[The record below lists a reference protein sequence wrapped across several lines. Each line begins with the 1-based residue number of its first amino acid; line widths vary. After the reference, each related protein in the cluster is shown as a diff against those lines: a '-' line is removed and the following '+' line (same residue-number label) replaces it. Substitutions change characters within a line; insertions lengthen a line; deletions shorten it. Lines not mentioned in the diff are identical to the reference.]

1 MLKSLYH
8 IISIPKQLTTVLI
21 VLSLHKP
28 CFIFND
34 TECLYIWQN
43 LYHIDCT
50 WMEIEF
56 HFFLIDNLM
65 SSVAFQKPVFIEL
78 KGHPVPSSSDKIS
91 IKPRE
96 TYATSISDIIN
107 LAD

>member
-8 IISIPKQLTTVLI
+8 VISIPKLLTAASI

-34 TECLYIWQN
+34 TECLYIWQD

-65 SSVAFQKPVFIEL
+65 PSAVFQKPVFIEL
-78 KGHPVPSSSDKIS
+78 KGHPVPSGSDKIS

-96 TYATSISDIIN
+96 TYTTSISDIIN

>member
-8 IISIPKQLTTVLI
+8 VISIPKLLTAAPI

-34 TECLYIWQN
+34 TECLYIRQD
-43 LYHIDCT
+43 LYHIDYT
-50 WMEIEF
+50 RMEIEF

-65 SSVAFQKPVFIEL
+65 SSTAFQKPVFIEL
-78 KGHPVPSSSDKIS
+78 KGHPVTFSIDKPKSVI
-91 IKPRE
+91 R
-96 TYATSISDIIN
+96 T
-107 LAD
+107 

>member
-1 MLKSLYH
+1 MLKNLYH
-8 IISIPKQLTTVLI
+8 VVSIPKLLTAAPI

-34 TECLYIWQN
+34 TECLYIWQD

-65 SSVAFQKPVFIEL
+65 PSAVFQKSVFIEL
-78 KGHPVPSSSDKIS
+78 KCHPVPFSSDKPKSVI
-91 IKPRE
+91 R
-96 TYATSISDIIN
+96 T
-107 LAD
+107 

>member
-1 MLKSLYH
+1 MLKNLYH
-8 IISIPKQLTTVLI
+8 VISIPKQLTTVSI

-34 TECLYIWQN
+34 TECLYIRQD

-50 WMEIEF
+50 RMEIEF

-65 SSVAFQKPVFIEL
+65 SSAAFQKPVFIEL
-78 KGHPVPSSSDKIS
+78 KGHPVTFSIDKPKSVI
-91 IKPRE
+91 R
-96 TYATSISDIIN
+96 T
-107 LAD
+107 

>member
-8 IISIPKQLTTVLI
+8 VITVPKLLTAAPI
-21 VLSLHKP
+21 VLSLYKP

-34 TECLYIWQN
+34 TECLYIRQD

-65 SSVAFQKPVFIEL
+65 PSAAFQKPVFIEL
-78 KGHPVPSSSDKIS
+78 KGHPVPSSSDKPKSVI
-91 IKPRE
+91 R
-96 TYATSISDIIN
+96 T
-107 LAD
+107 

>member
-8 IISIPKQLTTVLI
+8 VISIPKLLTAAPI

-34 TECLYIWQN
+34 TECLYIRQD

-65 SSVAFQKPVFIEL
+65 ASAVFQKPVFKEL
-78 KGHPVPSSSDKIS
+78 KYHPVPSGSDKPKSVI
-91 IKPRE
+91 R
-96 TYATSISDIIN
+96 T
-107 LAD
+107 

>member
-8 IISIPKQLTTVLI
+8 VILTPKLLAAAPII
-21 VLSLHKP
+21 LSLHKA

-34 TECLYIWQN
+34 TESLYIRQD

-50 WMEIEF
+50 RMEIKF

-78 KGHPVPSSSDKIS
+78 KGHPVPSSSDKPKSVI
-91 IKPRE
+91 R
-96 TYATSISDIIN
+96 T
-107 LAD
+107 

>member
-8 IISIPKQLTTVLI
+8 VISIPKLLTAAPI

-28 CFIFND
+28 YFIFNY
-34 TECLYIWQN
+34 TESLYIRQD

-50 WMEIEF
+50 RMEIKF

-65 SSVAFQKPVFIEL
+65 ASVAFQKPVFIEL
-78 KGHPVPSSSDKIS
+78 KYHPVPSNSDKPKSVI
-91 IKPRE
+91 R
-96 TYATSISDIIN
+96 T
-107 LAD
+107 

>member
-8 IISIPKQLTTVLI
+8 VISIPKLLTAAPI

-28 CFIFND
+28 CFIFKD
-34 TECLYIWQN
+34 TECLYIRQD

-50 WMEIEF
+50 QMEIEF

-65 SSVAFQKPVFIEL
+65 GSAAFQKPVFIEL
-78 KGHPVPSSSDKIS
+78 KGHPVPSGSDKPESVI
-91 IKPRE
+91 R
-96 TYATSISDIIN
+96 A
-107 LAD
+107 